1 MRRSKDYPYW
11 ATPTQR
17 AWKARKRAELAAIR
31 RAVDVF
37 GFGAAYVPC
46 EEELEAIEHA
56 VKTMRQKLSAKEWG
70 R

>member
-1 MRRSKDYPYW
+1 MRRSKGYPYW

-37 GFGAAYVPC
+37 RLGSAYVPC
-46 EEELEAIEHA
+46 RAEFEEVERA
-56 VKTMRQKLSAKEWG
+56 VTTMRRKLSAKEWG